1 MKCIYL
7 KQKFNHKFECKK
19 NKQEICLKDCSNCPY
34 KEYKKCTIT
43 VEKSNFKWKNA
54 QKSPVYCAN
63 SNKNSKKAA
72 ENSRKQQKAAELKKK
87 SNKLAKLERKR
98 FSLFTDDLEHCIIC
112 GKKKDNIH
120 EVIYGK
126 NRINSMR
133 FGLTI
138 PLCNY
143 HHQMMH
149 SNPVLSNEYKKR
161 GQALFNRAYPD
172 LKFENIFKKN
182 YLK

>member
-1 MKCIYL
+1 MNYL
-7 KQKFNHKFECKK
+7 KCRKQGFNKYVCKRT
-19 NKQEICLKDCSNCPY
+19 NKEIKLCDCSNCPY

-43 VEKSNFKWKNA
+43 VKKSTYKWKNA
-54 QKSPVYCAN
+54 QKSPVYCA
-63 SNKNSKKAA
+63 KM
-72 ENSRKQQKAAELKKK
+72 KQR
-87 SNKLAKLERKR
+87 SNKLAKLEKNR
-98 FSLFTDDLEHCIIC
+98 FSLFTDDLDHCIIC

-126 NRINSMR
+126 NRINSMK

-149 SNPVLSNEYKKR
+149 SNPVLSNKYKKR
-161 GQALFNRAYPD
+161 GQALFDSAYPD
-172 LKFENIFKKN
+172 LKFEDIFKKN
-182 YLK
+182 YIK

>member
-1 MKCIYL
+1 MSNCIYL
-7 KQKFNHKFECKK
+7 KQKFNHKFECKR
-19 NKQEICLKDCSNCPY
+19 NKEEICLRDCSNCPY

-43 VEKSNFKWKNA
+43 VKKSNFKWKNA
-54 QKSPVYCAN
+54 QKSPVYCA
-63 SNKNSKKAA
+63 KM
-72 ENSRKQQKAAELKKK
+72 KQK
-87 SNKLAKLERKR
+87 SSKLAKLERNR
-98 FSLFTDDLEHCIIC
+98 FSLFTDDLDHCIIC

-126 NRINSMR
+126 NRINSMK

-149 SNPVLSNEYKKR
+149 SNPVLSNKYKKR
-161 GQALFNRAYPD
+161 GQALFDSAYPD
-172 LKFENIFKKN
+172 LNFENIFKKN
-182 YLK
+182 YL